1 MLTIRGILQSV
12 FRHAQDDALDQA
24 LQHPEVDRKVIAVL
38 LTACIILTL
47 QQYVFR
53 GGSFDNLPGVLRW
66 LGAED
71 LAERIDGLSYGSQE
85 RQLAQLLYWAAGS
98 VINYVL
104 IPALVVKLYLRE
116 RAADFGL
123 KFRGIWRSSWL
134 YLAMFLV
141 MIGPLAFF
149 SRTEAF
155 QAKYPFYRIWPGE
168 PFWPRLWIWETAYI
182 CQFFA
187 LEFFFRGFLLHGLR
201 HRLGFY
207 AIFVMMV
214 PYCMIH
220 FQKPMPE
227 CLGAIGA
234 GALLGFMSLKTRSI
248 WLGACLHVAVA
259 LSMDFLALWH
269 RGML

>member
-1 MLTIRGILQSV
+1 MLNIRGTLQSV
-12 FRHAQDDALDQA
+12 FRHAQHDALDQA
-24 LQHPEVDRKVIAVL
+24 LRRPEVDRKVIAVL

-47 QQYVFR
+47 HQYVFR

-66 LGAED
+66 FGAED
-71 LAERIDGLSYGSQE
+71 LAGRIDSLSYGSQE

-104 IPALVVKLYLRE
+104 IPVLVVKLYLRE
-116 RAADFGL
+116 RVADFGL
-123 KFRGIWRSSWL
+123 RFRGILRSSWI
-134 YLAMFLV
+134 YLAMFLI
-141 MIGPLAFF
+141 MIGPLTFF
-149 SRTEAF
+149 SRTDAF
-155 QAKYPFYRIWPGE
+155 QAKYPFYRIWPDE
-168 PFWPRLWIWETAYI
+168 PFWPRLWIWEAAYI

-207 AIFVMMV
+207 SIFVMMV

-234 GALLGFMSLKTRSI
+234 GAILGFMSLKTRSI

-259 LSMDFLALWH
+259 LSMDLLALWH